1 MNSLAGK
8 TLFITGASRGIG
20 LAVALKAAA
29 AGANIVIAA
38 KSAEPHPK
46 LPGTIYTA
54 AKEIEAVGGKA
65 LPLKVDIREE
75 DQLIEAARQAA
86 ETFGGIDILVNNA
99 SAIFLA
105 KTLKTP
111 MKRFDLMNQVNVR
124 GTFLASQVCLPYLLQ
139 AENPHILTF
148 SPPLNLTPRWFKD
161 HTAYTMAKYGMSMTV
176 LGLAAEFSAQGV
188 AVNALWPQT
197 VIHTAALAMLGGLVK
212 PANCRNP
219 QIMADAAY
227 AILCRNSRD
236 CTGHFYIDEDVL
248 REEGVTD
255 FSSYAV
261 AANKTLCPDLFV
273 D

>member
-1 MNSLAGK
+1 MNSLLGK

-20 LAVALKAAA
+20 LAVALKAAT

-38 KSAEPHPK
+38 KTTEPHPK

-54 AKEIEAVGGKA
+54 AKEIEAAGGRA

-75 DQLIEAARQAA
+75 SQLIAAAKQAA
-86 ETFGGIDILVNNA
+86 DTFGGIDILVNNA
-99 SAIFLA
+99 SAIFLS
-105 KTLKTP
+105 KTLETP

-148 SPPLNLTPRWFKD
+148 SPPLNLKPRWFKD

-176 LGLAAEFSAQGV
+176 LGLSAEFAAQGV
-188 AVNALWPQT
+188 AVNALWPKT
-197 VIHTAALAMLGGLVK
+197 VIYTAALAMLGDLVK
-212 PANCRNP
+212 ADNCRTP
-219 QIMADAAY
+219 QIMADAAH
-227 AILCRNSRD
+227 AIFCRNSREN
-236 CTGHFYIDEDVL
+236 TGQFYIDEEVL
-248 REEGVTD
+248 QEEGLFD
-255 FSSYAV
+255 FSPYSV
-261 AANKTLCPDLFV
+261 TANSDLCPDLFI